1 MGVHQRIHEKKNL
14 AHNMLVSVILEN
26 HKLMFGFSP
35 RGSKHET
42 VMGRRSTLEFGPTKR
57 GQKKHKIKANTSAP
71 TVGAELFAFILGLS
85 DGPESWFELFRHNSL
100 KQFLK
105 AIL

>member
-1 MGVHQRIHEKKNL
+1 
-14 AHNMLVSVILEN
+14 MLVSVILEN

-42 VMGRRSTLEFGPTKR
+42 VMGRRSTLEFGPRKR
-57 GQKKHKIKANTSAP
+57 GRTKHKIKANTSAP

-85 DGPESWFELFRHNSL
+85 NGPESWLNSSDT
-100 KQFLK
+100 
-105 AIL
+105 IL